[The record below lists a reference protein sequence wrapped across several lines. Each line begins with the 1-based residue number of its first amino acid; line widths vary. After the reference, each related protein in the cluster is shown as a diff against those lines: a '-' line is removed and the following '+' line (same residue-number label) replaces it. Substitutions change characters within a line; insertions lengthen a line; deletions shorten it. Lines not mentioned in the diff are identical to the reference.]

1 MTRHSVSFN
10 FLFPMQQ
17 YKDTNGPL
25 RIEKLKFKTIQR
37 DEGRPVASYH
47 AVTKFAFMLSPQKII
62 SGISSF

>member
-1 MTRHSVSFN
+1 MTRQLVSFN
-10 FLFPMQQ
+10 FLFLIQQ
-17 YKDTNGPL
+17 HKDTNGPL
-25 RIEKLKFKTIQR
+25 RIEKLIVKTIHR